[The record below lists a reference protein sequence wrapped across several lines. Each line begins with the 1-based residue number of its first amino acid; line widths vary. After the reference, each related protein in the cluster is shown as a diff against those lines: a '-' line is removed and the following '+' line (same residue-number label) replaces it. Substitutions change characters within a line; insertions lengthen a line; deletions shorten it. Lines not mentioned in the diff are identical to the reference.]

1 MNWYPQ
7 ALLTAEQACRR
18 RFFLLLKNDTL
29 FEKLPFFD
37 KHLYFYRYLLFMHIF
52 ENTK

>member
-7 ALLTAEQACRR
+7 ALLTAEQAAAGT
-18 RFFLLLKNDTL
+18 FFLKNDTPL
-29 FEKLPFFD
+29 SEMTIL
-37 KHLYFYRYLLFMHIF
+37 LYFDVFSVFLRIF